1 MIDRQ
6 EAVFSSGQACRAR
19 RPLAESAERGGSDA
33 VPASRNSVRGAAA
46 RFGTAALLCTVSL
59 GASAETVLIT
69 GANSG
74 LGLEFTKQYAAKG
87 WNVIA
92 THRRPEM
99 PDTLAELVVKHPNVR
114 VETLDVTSLEQAR
127 SLAQK
132 LKGVPIDVLI
142 NNAGVYNDRS
152 GCAPGDDA
160 CPGSYD
166 TQRFGQLD
174 FDLLDTIMDVN
185 IKGPL
190 IVSQTFYENVKA
202 SALKKIV
209 AISSSNG
216 TITGELP
223 NPWPGAMFY
232 RMSKAALNREMQIL
246 ASSVKPD
253 GVTVVILNP
262 GPTLT
267 EHQEYL
273 RGNPLMLEASFTV
286 GHMIDTIASKTLEET
301 GQFWRYDGEA
311 ERW

>member
-1 MIDRQ
+1 MKKSALG
-6 EAVFSSGQACRAR
+6 AVAKLLAAVLLGAA
-19 RPLAESAERGGSDA
+19 PLAAG
-33 VPASRNSVRGAAA
+33 
-46 RFGTAALLCTVSL
+46 
-59 GASAETVLIT
+59 AETVLIT

-87 WNVIA
+87 WTVIA
-92 THRRPEM
+92 THRRREVPA
-99 PDTLAELVVKHPNVR
+99 TLAEVVAEHPQVR

-127 SLAQK
+127 ALAAK
-132 LKGVPIDVLI
+132 LTDVPIDVLI
-142 NNAGVYNDRS
+142 NNAGIYNDRS
-152 GCAPGDDA
+152 GCAAGDDA
-160 CPGSYD
+160 CPGSYA
-166 TQRFGQLD
+166 TQSFGQLD
-174 FDLLDTIMDVN
+174 FDLLDTIVDVN

-190 IVSQTFYENVKA
+190 IVSQALYPNVKA
-202 SALKKIV
+202 SSLKKIV

-232 RMSKAALNREMQIL
+232 RMSKAALNREMQIV

-273 RGNPLMLEASFTV
+273 RGNPIMLEMSFTV
-286 GHMIDTIASKTLEET
+286 GHMIDTIARTTLEET
-301 GQFWRYDGEA
+301 GQFWRYDGVPEK
-311 ERW
+311 W